1 MPIVTLPLSFSN
13 SFWTQDYRRGLDLLY
28 GKLQQGVAENAE
40 IVTFIKARITAERN
54 IASTLANP
62 ALTGPRAAGFG
73 ADDGASL
80 LMAFRGLQR
89 ESVIQ
94 GEVHGAVA
102 RDLETIV
109 LDPFEEWAHGHASR
123 VEESRQYLL
132 DGAVKSYEQASTEV
146 AKLKHSYIT
155 KTRAADEAED
165 DAKFAPNSEIGEKF
179 TPSPT
184 GSIKRSV
191 TVTDRI
197 QERLRLKMGGAKLTE
212 VKEDEEEKELPSP
225 PRFSSEE
232 KGKMKELPPTETES
246 PNRQGSTDIVPLTPQ
261 KRQNPEP
268 ILLAGIALPPVAISA
283 LLARA
288 RADLPMQTV
297 KIPILGDYEECFSGE
312 DVTKWLREN
321 VEAFGGSLDRA
332 EDAARDLGELGVW
345 KRVGSIGNK
354 FEPTKDAFYQFR
366 PKAFTLSE
374 EDDESAISPTLASSA
389 SSLVKRSGTV
399 ASYISSAWTGHSNDR
414 IPRMRAEA
422 DQADHAYAT
431 TVRNLDK
438 QRLDLEER
446 IEHGLKVLQS
456 WEIERLRAVKT
467 VLLQYEGTV
476 ATLSSGLQASF
487 DRSSTLIATYKPES
501 DLTALI
507 ERYRTGPF
515 RPTPHIY
522 ESVAHVGPGSVS
534 FGIDLGNW
542 AGEGGWNALRAGAE
556 EHKDKPAVPGVLTG
570 LLAALEEAYSK
581 LASDD
586 ERRKTWIYEVP
597 LRNIHQLRDSLN
609 RFSPDDTPPL
619 DLLSRYDAPVLAST
633 VKLWLLEL
641 NPPLATWEGWEDIR
655 GIYPNVGASAED
667 NTATHTDEL
676 KQVLGHLPKVYLQT
690 FDALIRHLKS
700 LVDNTK
706 VDEADEVYKTKLAL
720 SLGRSILR
728 PKYENELSIQDRHPT
743 LFFMDILN
751 HYADVL
757 PPVLAR
763 KQRESGIRAMPVR
776 KRTAP
781 VDHRLSRSSM
791 TGTEDIQKL
800 LTAQMGLRNPRSRA
814 ASPGPGE
821 LPTSPPGAE
830 EPTKAKTGD
839 AEHAP
844 EEPTTAKELEHE
856 PVHEGT
862 DLLAPAIEVEQ
873 PTPIPSPAPNQT
885 GIPTLPA
892 ISTEIDADE
901 GTTGITPVTS
911 ILSALNSED
920 EPITRSASSLTRN
933 TSGELGRRRA
943 RGPRATPSGGRRLV
957 SSEQV
962 AGSEIA
968 HPHGPVDASEYAPR
982 KRGGRGAAG
991 LFAKPHGARGGL
1003 SGDEDGHSGG
1013 DEST

>member
-1 MPIVTLPLSFSN
+1 MPVVTLPLSFSN
-13 SFWTQDYRRGLDLLY
+13 SFWTQDYRRGLELLY
-28 GKLQQGVAENAE
+28 GKLQQGVGEDAE
-40 IVTFIKARITAERN
+40 IVAFIKARIAAERA
-54 IASTLANP
+54 IAGSLANP
-62 ALTGPRAAGFG
+62 PLTGPRGAGFG

-89 ESVIQ
+89 ESVLQ

-102 RDLETIV
+102 KDLETIV
-109 LDPFEEWAHGHASR
+109 LDPFAEWAQGHAAR

-132 DGAVKSYEQASTEV
+132 DGAVKSYEQTSNEV
-146 AKLKHSYIT
+146 AKLKHNYIT
-155 KTRAADEAED
+155 RTRAADEAED
-165 DAKFAPNSEIGEKF
+165 DLKFAPNSEIGEKL

-184 GSIKRSV
+184 GSIQRSGS
-191 TVTDRI
+191 VTDRI
-197 QERLRLKMGGAKLTE
+197 QERLRVKMGGAKLTE

-232 KGKMKELPPTETES
+232 KGKMKELPPTNLES
-246 PNRQGSTDIVPLTPQ
+246 PNRQGSIDIVPLTPQ

-288 RADLPMQTV
+288 RAELPMQTV
-297 KIPILGDYEECFSGE
+297 KIPILGDYEECFTGE
-312 DVTKWLREN
+312 DITKWLREN

-332 EDAARDLGELGVW
+332 EDAARDLGEHIGVW
-345 KRVGSIGNK
+345 RRIGSIGNK
-354 FEPTKDAFYQFR
+354 FEPTKEAFYQFR

-374 EDDESAISPTLASSA
+374 EEDGTVISPTFVSSA

-399 ASYISSAWTGHSNDR
+399 ASYISSALGGHSNDR
-414 IPRMRAEA
+414 IQRMRVEA
-422 DQADHAYAT
+422 DKADHAYAT
-431 TVRNLDK
+431 AVRSLDK

-446 IEHGLKVLQS
+446 IEHGLKVLQG
-456 WEIERLRAVKT
+456 WEVERLRAIKT

-515 RPTPHIY
+515 RPTPHVY
-522 ESVAHVGPGSVS
+522 ESIAHMGPGSVS

-542 AGEGGWNALRAGAE
+542 AGEGGWNALRAGTDD
-556 EHKDKPAVPGVLTG
+556 HKDKPAIPGVLTG

-609 RFSPDDTPPL
+609 RFSPDDAPPL
-619 DLLSRYDAPVLAST
+619 DLLARYDAPVLAST

-655 GIYPNVGASAED
+655 RIYPNVGANLHEETPD
-667 NTATHTDEL
+667 HMDEL
-676 KQVLGHLPKVYLQT
+676 KQVLSHLPKVYLQT
-690 FDALIRHLKS
+690 FDALIRHFKS
-700 LVDNTK
+700 LIDNTK
-706 VDEADEVYKTKLAL
+706 VEEADDVYKTKLAL
-720 SLGRSILR
+720 SIGRAIVR

-743 LFFMDILN
+743 LFFIDLLD
-751 HYADVL
+751 HYEDVL
-757 PPVLAR
+757 PPTLAR
-763 KQRESGIRAMPVR
+763 KQRESGIRAMPMR

-781 VDHRLSRSSM
+781 IDQRLSRSSM
-791 TGTEDIQKL
+791 TGNEDVQKL
-800 LTAQMGLRNPRSRA
+800 LAAQMGLRNPRSRA
-814 ASPGPGE
+814 ASPA
-821 LPTSPPGAE
+821 PPEHPSAPPITE
-830 EPTKAKTGD
+830 EHPKFKDDEEEAV
-839 AEHAP
+839 P

-856 PVHEGT
+856 PVHEGAELT
-862 DLLAPAIEVEQ
+862 APAIEVEH
-873 PTPIPSPAPNQT
+873 PTP
-885 GIPTLPA
+885 
-892 ISTEIDADE
+892 E
-901 GTTGITPVTS
+901 TTGSTPVTTT
-911 ILSALNSED
+911 LSALNSED
-920 EPITRSASSLTRN
+920 DPISRSATSLTRN

-943 RGPRATPSGGRRLV
+943 RGPRATPAGGRRMV

-962 AGSEIA
+962 ASSEVG
-968 HPHGPVDASEYAPR
+968 HVHGPVDASEYAPR

-991 LFAKPHGARGGL
+991 LFAKRDGPRSAL
-1003 SGDEDGHSGG
+1003 SGDEGDGHSGG